1 MAAIK
6 LTYTE
11 PKDQD
16 EVKPGEIHTISKS
29 VKIDDSDSKQVAAT
43 VDKFH
48 RSGYDVDVKITPKE
62 SK

>member
-1 MAAIK
+1 MAVK
-6 LTYTE
+6 VTYTE

-29 VKIDDSDSKQVAAT
+29 VKIDDSDSKQVAAII
-43 VDKFH
+43 DKFR